1 MARQCSTARA
11 AANDNDVVIRAHG
24 SLLHIIR
31 NSNPKGAGL
40 EFYAFG
46 LFGLVSNF
54 GFSGFEFPFTLLA
67 ASRALSFT
75 FADIHQQRSHQR
87 RPARLVASAKAH
99 PRVAVEIFVE
109 RDVVAPINIS
119 LEIIV

>member
-40 EFYAFG
+40 ESYAFG
-46 LFGLVSNF
+46 LFGLVPNF
-54 GFSGFEFPFTLLA
+54 GFRVSNFLFPSRRIT
-67 ASRALSFT
+67 RALFHFCRYPSAAKPLT
-75 FADIHQQRSHQR
+75 KSSPSGGWRQGPSPCR
-87 RPARLVASAKAH
+87 R
-99 PRVAVEIFVE
+99 
-109 RDVVAPINIS
+109 
-119 LEIIV
+119 